1 MIFPDI
7 SPFLVPCEISNF
19 SVGRGSAELAD
30 RAVRGML
37 VAARASGRFFGNR
50 KRVGFQ
56 GKMWE
61 NPVNPIFF
69 MGKIWKNLGTYGK
82 IHENPLEIK
91 CKPHFMGLN
100 GHIFGGSTLQT
111 RTN

>member
-37 VAARASGRFFGNR
+37 VAARASGRFFGKR

-56 GKMWE
+56 GKNMGKSSKPYVFHE
-61 NPVNPIFF
+61 KN
-69 MGKIWKNLGTYGK
+69 MEKYGKIWENMGK
-82 IHENPLEIK
+82 SMKIP
-91 CKPHFMGLN
+91 
-100 GHIFGGSTLQT
+100 
-111 RTN
+111 